1 MQYKILL
8 IDDSVEIAALV
19 VGFLK
24 SAGYAVKH
32 VVRAEEGL
40 DWLKKEQVDLLLL
53 DVELPGI
60 SGFKVLELL
69 KKDSKTASIPVI
81 MITVRNEEAS
91 KVGGLRGG
99 ADDYLVKPFSRPE
112 LLARV
117 EALLRRVHNAGHLG
131 SVVVGGDISLDMKS
145 KTASSEGKRVN
156 LTSVEFDLLALLI
169 SGKGQVFTFQAIAEK
184 LGNPSWTSNNLSVH
198 VKNIRAKLGAPGK
211 KIESVHAT
219 GYRFF
224 DK

>member
-8 IDDSVEIAALV
+8 IDDSAEIASLV

-24 SAGYAVKH
+24 TAGYVVKH
-32 VVRAEEGL
+32 FLGAEEGL
-40 DWLKKEQVDLLLL
+40 EWLKTEPVDLLLL
-53 DVELPGI
+53 DVELPGMA
-60 SGFKVLELL
+60 GFKVLELL
-69 KKDSKTASIPVI
+69 KKDPKAASIPVI
-81 MITVRNEEAS
+81 MITVRHDEAS
-91 KVGGLRGG
+91 KVSGLCGG
-99 ADDYLVKPFSRPE
+99 ADDYIVKPFSRPE

-117 EALLRRVHNAGHLG
+117 EALLRRVHNSGHL
-131 SVVVGGDISLDMKS
+131 STSVVGGDVSLDMRS

-156 LTSVEFDLLALLI
+156 LTLVEFDLLALLI

-184 LGNPSWTSNNLSVH
+184 LGNPNWTSNNLSVH
-198 VKNIRAKLGAPGK
+198 IKNIRAKLGAPGK

-219 GYRFF
+219 GYRFL

>member
-1 MQYKILL
+1 MQFKILMV
-8 IDDSVEIAALV
+8 DDSVEIASLV

-32 VVRAEEGL
+32 VIRAEEGL
-40 DWLKKEQVDLLLL
+40 DWLKTEHVDLLLL
-53 DVELPGI
+53 DVELPGM
-60 SGFKVLELL
+60 SGFKFLELL
-69 KKDSKTASIPVI
+69 KKDPKTASIPVI

-91 KVGGLRGG
+91 KVSGLRGG

-117 EALLRRVHNAGHLG
+117 EALLRRVHNAGHLNNAL
-131 SVVVGGDISLDMKS
+131 VGGDVSLDMQN
-145 KTASSEGKRVN
+145 KTASSEGKRVV
-156 LTSVEFDLLALLI
+156 LTPVEFDLLTLLM
-169 SGKGQVFTFQAIAEK
+169 SGKGQVFTYQAISEK
-184 LGNPSWTSNNLSVH
+184 LGNPNWTSNNLSVH

-211 KIESVHAT
+211 NIESVYAT
-219 GYRFF
+219 GYRFL